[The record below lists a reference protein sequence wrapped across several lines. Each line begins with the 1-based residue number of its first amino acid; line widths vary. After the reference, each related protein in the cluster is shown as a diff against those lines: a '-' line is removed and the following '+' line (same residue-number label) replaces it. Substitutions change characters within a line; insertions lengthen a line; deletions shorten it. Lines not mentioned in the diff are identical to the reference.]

1 MTARFTVLASGSGGN
16 ATLLEV
22 NGFGLLIDCG
32 LPARDLTARLAAVGT
47 SWDRV
52 HAVVLTHTHTDHWNA
67 RAFSAFRTRRIPVY
81 AHETHLDYLHTATPS
96 LASLRRAQLTRT

>member
-1 MTARFTVLASGSGGN
+1 MTARLTVLASGSGGN

-32 LPARDLTARLAAVGT
+32 LSSKDLTARLAVVGA

-67 RAFSAFRTRRIPVY
+67 RALSTFRTRRIPVY
-81 AHETHLDYLHTATPS
+81 AHEAHLDYLHTASSS
-96 LASLRRAQLTRT
+96 LASLR